1 MTRPALDEIE
11 VTVIGPSYGESVLVH
26 LGDGQWIVIDSVVRQ
41 GQTRPAAIEYLD
53 SIGVD
58 PQHAVKLVVVTHWH
72 DDHIRGIAKTVQIC
86 GAATVC
92 VPTTFTG
99 PEFLSFLAA
108 HADPLASSFGTG
120 VDELTQVFEMM
131 RTRAENRM
139 GLADTRLLQIP
150 KDAASHKCHTEIWS
164 LSPSAFQVTE
174 SLGKM
179 AKLIPGF
186 GKTKRRAVS
195 TSENDHSV
203 ALWISIGDECI
214 LLGGDLEETPDARAG
229 WSAIVASTS
238 RPQEKASLFKVPHH
252 GSATGHN
259 EKVWTDMLH
268 AEPHAILTPWNRARK
283 LPSPADLDRL
293 EARTKNVHLTA
304 PPAELSRVKHNH
316 EVEKLL
322 RDFGIRT
329 FREPREVGIVRARKK
344 LGAADWV
351 IDRMAP

>member
-11 VTVIGPSYGESVLVH
+11 VTVIGPSYGESALVH
-26 LGDGQWIVIDSVVRQ
+26 LGDEQWIVVDSVVGQ
-41 GQTRPAAIEYLD
+41 GQTRPAAIEYLE

-72 DDHIRGIAKTVQIC
+72 DDHIRGIANTVQIC
-86 GAATVC
+86 GAAGVC

-99 PEFLSFLAA
+99 SEFLSFLAA

-120 VDELTQVFEMM
+120 VDELTQVFELM
-131 RTRAENRM
+131 RIRAEPRM
-139 GLADTRLLQIP
+139 GFADTRLLQIP
-150 KDAASHKCHTEIWS
+150 KDAASHKCHTEVWS

-195 TSENDHSV
+195 TGENNHSI
-203 ALWISIGDECI
+203 ALWISIGDDCI

-259 EKVWTDMLH
+259 EKVWSDMLH
-268 AEPHAILTPWNRARK
+268 AEPHAILTPWNRAGK
-283 LPSPADLDRL
+283 LPSPADLKRL

-304 PPAELSRVKHNH
+304 PPAELSRVRHNY

-329 FREPREVGIVRARKK
+329 FREPREMGIVRARKK
-344 LGAADWV
+344 LGTADWV
-351 IDRMAP
+351 IDRMVS